1 MSTLYLFHLKM
12 LSNCFHIDPRFN
24 NYAIDLFS
32 NLIKLFIP
40 HHDDD
45 KLFSNLIFQ
54 MSDTF
59 SGNQIII
66 MTCKYCVNCL
76 ISYDYS
82 LRNSIPRTNKQSK
95 HIVPLRYLSSS
106 QFSHRVCQ
114 YTNYKSLT
122 LLKMSSFST
131 QMSASALLLLSF
143 AQEAQAYYYY
153 NDCYGD
159 DCYYW
164 YVFHFSKQVPKFKSE
179 QLMFASFYS
188 QVLKFLF
195 VSLFEITGTPPVG
208 LLPSG

>member
-1 MSTLYLFHLKM
+1 M
-12 LSNCFHIDPRFN
+12 LSNCFHIGPRFN

-32 NLIKLFIP
+32 NLITINYLFN
-40 HHDDD
+40 DDY
-45 KLFSNLIFQ
+45 L
-54 MSDTF
+54 
-59 SGNQIII
+59 
-66 MTCKYCVNCL
+66 
-76 ISYDYS
+76 

-106 QFSHRVCQ
+106 QFSHRVCH